1 MVEDIRL
8 EISKMQA
15 RIEFLKTDRT
25 VVNNVFAQG
34 GTPYNH
40 GPYFRKIETRNLKA
54 KIKRREIKLKR
65 ILNK

>member
-8 EISKMQA
+8 EINKMQA

-25 VVNNVFAQG
+25 VINNIFAQE

-40 GPYFRKIETRNLKA
+40 GPYFRKLETRNLKA
-54 KIKRREIKLKR
+54 KIKRREIKLKK
-65 ILNK
+65 LLSK

>member
-1 MVEDIRL
+1 MVEDIKL

-25 VVNNVFAQG
+25 VINNIFAQE

-40 GPYFRKIETRNLKA
+40 GPYFRKLETKNLKE
-54 KIKRREIKLKR
+54 KIKRREIKLRKLLR
-65 ILNK
+65 K